1 MPAPNKKYDYCDPI
15 QLNLK
20 NKTREEFRRSIVTCF
35 LLENKGYWDDEVQHV
50 MHYTYFV
57 ETIADGSR
65 IYLKR
70 PARLNKGMDF
80 QVNAENFLKYENGNN
95 KPPSHKDII
104 KDLKNKKKEAPKKF
118 AQLMKLIARVYNCEE
133 PDEVLSGSNLKF
145 NSGATIELL
154 LKLLKWLFIEQDMT
168 YWSYDGREMLK
179 RGIDEL
185 A

>member
-1 MPAPNKKYDYCDPI
+1 
-15 QLNLK
+15 
-20 NKTREEFRRSIVTCF
+20 
-35 LLENKGYWDDEVQHV
+35 
-50 MHYTYFV
+50 
-57 ETIADGSR
+57 
-65 IYLKR
+65 
-70 PARLNKGMDF
+70 
-80 QVNAENFLKYENGNN
+80 
-95 KPPSHKDII
+95 
-104 KDLKNKKKEAPKKF
+104 
-118 AQLMKLIARVYNCEE
+118 MKLIARVYNCEE